1 LNPLLKDKRL
11 WLIMSI
17 IILLAVLINVSSKDV
32 NGNISIFKPIVTVI
46 QPIQKTLY
54 TSSNEAVDFFK
65 NVVNVNKIK
74 DENRLLQDEISSLK
88 NNSVMIEELQLE
100 NERLREMLNFK
111 ERSYYYDLE
120 GAKVIGRNPSNWFE
134 TILIDKG
141 KYNDIEVDMAVVTD
155 KGLVGRIIETGDRW
169 SKVLLIIDPKSSVS
183 AMIQRTRDNGI
194 IKGQIE
200 PTNKGYCEMVYLP
213 LDSNVLPGDLVIS
226 SGLGEI
232 FPKGLVIGE
241 VEEIEQ
247 QENELLKI
255 AIIKPEVDFQRLE
268 EVFIIIKKP
277 DSSPLMEEEN

>member
-1 LNPLLKDKRL
+1 
-11 WLIMSI
+11 MSI

-213 LDSNVLPGDLVIS
+213 LD
-226 SGLGEI
+226 
-232 FPKGLVIGE
+232 
-241 VEEIEQ
+241 
-247 QENELLKI
+247 
-255 AIIKPEVDFQRLE
+255 
-268 EVFIIIKKP
+268 
-277 DSSPLMEEEN
+277 